1 MYMHVVLV
9 RVKHRCFWKYGMV
22 WYGMVWYG
30 NFIYTQCFL

>member
-30 NFIYTQCFL
+30 NLIYTQCFL

>member
-30 NFIYTQCFL
+30 MVW